1 MKKNIKIITKS
12 IILIALI
19 CYNLVLTI
27 LLTEEKSKVYSLT
40 SNNTELLNSLSFHKS
55 FFYENNKYF
64 NLSKNDIIA
73 NISNSKLKEINDS
86 IFFIILVPQHVCGAC
101 VSSLYSEIVNDNIGL
116 IDFFMISEKNDLIKQ
131 KEWISYN
138 FPAENYIIDKL
149 NIFRDNIFDNQIVI
163 MKVSK
168 NLEKYD
174 FMKYEPGLN
183 IYLECFIYNL
193 CS

>member
-1 MKKNIKIITKS
+1 MT
-12 IILIALI
+12 
-19 CYNLVLTI
+19 VL
-27 LLTEEKSKVYSLT
+27 LSKEKSKIYTLK
-40 SNNTELLNSLSFHKS
+40 SNNVELLKSLNFHKRYIYDNNRH
-55 FFYENNKYF
+55 FY
-64 NLSKNDIIA
+64 LSKNDIIT

-86 IFFIILVPQHVCGAC
+86 IFFIILVPQYVCGAC
-101 VSSLYSEIVNDNIGL
+101 VSSLYSEILNGDIVL
-116 IDFFMISEKNDLIKQ
+116 KDFFMISEKNDLIKQ
-131 KEWISYN
+131 KEWVSYN